1 MLSNILKN
9 DLSILEDAKWLLKS
23 HQRNFHKLGIGLGK
37 FGKINQMTM
46 LIPIAECIAEC
57 ITNYCQSGCGKNRIF
72 IYETTLM

>member
-9 DLSILEDAKWLLKS
+9 GLSIIEDAKWLLKS

-46 LIPIAECIAEC
+46 LTVISDCRV
-57 ITNYCQSGCGKNRIF
+57 Y
-72 IYETTLM
+72 Y